1 MVPAALEE
9 EDERLKMDAGRW
21 MQIQR
26 LTCQNHLLTKLTTTC
41 VSLDLLAHISASKN
55 VARIQPIFSEFTVFF
70 CGVEFTVHLISF
82 FLNYSPLA
90 GLGEQIM

>member
-21 MQIQR
+21 MYIQW

-41 VSLDLLAHISASKN
+41 IGFDLLAHILASKN
-55 VARIQPIFSEFTVFF
+55 VARIQPIFSKFTVFF
-70 CGVEFTVHLISF
+70 LRGRIYSQFDLSFELHSISW
-82 FLNYSPLA
+82 A
-90 GLGEQIM
+90 G

>member
-9 EDERLKMDAGRW
+9 EDERLKMNAGRW
-21 MQIQR
+21 MYIQR

-55 VARIQPIFSEFTVFF
+55 VARIQPIFSEFSLFLRGRIYSQFDLFF
-70 CGVEFTVHLISF
+70 ELQSISW
-82 FLNYSPLA
+82 A
-90 GLGEQIM
+90 R

>member
-9 EDERLKMDAGRW
+9 EDERLKMDVGRW
-21 MQIQR
+21 MYIQR

-41 VSLDLLAHISASKN
+41 VGFDLLAHISASKN

-70 CGVEFTVHLISF
+70 LRGRIYSQFDLL
-82 FLNYSPLA
+82 FLNYSH
-90 GLGEQIM
+90 